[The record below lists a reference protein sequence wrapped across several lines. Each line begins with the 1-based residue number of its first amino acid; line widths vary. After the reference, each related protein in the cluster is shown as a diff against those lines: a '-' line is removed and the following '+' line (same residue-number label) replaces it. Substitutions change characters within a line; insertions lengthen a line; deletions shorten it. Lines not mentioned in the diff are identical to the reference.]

1 MSTITY
7 LSLGGNLGNTIEIFQ
22 NSMEILTKKVGK
34 ITQLS
39 SLYQTAAWGPIPQ
52 NDFINQV
59 IEVETKLSAPE
70 LMDIL
75 LEIELQ
81 QGRVRQER
89 WGPRT
94 LDLDIIFFGEQL
106 ISRENLEIPHPRMTD
121 RKFVLVP
128 MTEINPSFVHPKIQ
142 KTMEKLLLE
151 CKDES
156 ECRALPI
163 TPQLL

>member
-59 IEVETKLSAPE
+59 IEVETKLSAQE

-75 LEIELQ
+75 LEIELK

-106 ISRENLEIPHPRMTD
+106 ISTESLEIPHPRMED
-121 RKFVLVP
+121 RKFVLIP
-128 MTEINPSFVHPKIQ
+128 MVEINPNLIHPISRKSIRQ
-142 KTMEKLLLE
+142 ILLE
-151 CKDES
+151 CKDE
-156 ECRALPI
+156 CDCKI
-163 TPQLL
+163 I

>member
-34 ITQLS
+34 ITQIS

-59 IEVETKLSAPE
+59 IEVETKLSAQE

-106 ISRENLEIPHPRMTD
+106 ISTENLEIPHPRMED
-121 RKFVLVP
+121 RKFVLIP
-128 MTEINPSFVHPKIQ
+128 MVEINPNLIHPISRKSIRQ
-142 KTMEKLLLE
+142 ILLE
-151 CKDES
+151 CKDE
-156 ECRALPI
+156 CDCKI
-163 TPQLL
+163 I

>member
-22 NSMEILTKKVGK
+22 NSREILTKKVGK

-59 IEVETKLSAPE
+59 IELETKLSAPE

-75 LEIELQ
+75 LEIELK

-106 ISRENLEIPHPRMTD
+106 ISTESLEIPHPRMED

-128 MTEINPSFVHPKIQ
+128 LNEINPNFIHPTFH
-142 KTMEKLLLE
+142 KTVQQLLMECPDE
-151 CKDES
+151 C
-156 ECRALPI
+156 ECRI
-163 TPQLL
+163 V

>member
-34 ITQLS
+34 ITQIS

-59 IEVETKLSAPE
+59 IEVETKLSAPK

-106 ISRENLEIPHPRMTD
+106 ISTENLEIPHPRMED
-121 RKFVLVP
+121 RKFVLIP
-128 MTEINPSFVHPKIQ
+128 MVEINPNLIHPISRKSIRQ
-142 KTMEKLLLE
+142 ILLE
-151 CKDES
+151 CKDE
-156 ECRALPI
+156 CDCKI
-163 TPQLL
+163 I

>member
-22 NSMEILTKKVGK
+22 NSREILTKKVGK

-59 IEVETKLSAPE
+59 IEVETKLSAQE
-70 LMDIL
+70 LMDVL

-106 ISRENLEIPHPRMTD
+106 ISTENLEIPHPRMED
-121 RKFVLVP
+121 RKFVLIP
-128 MTEINPSFVHPKIQ
+128 MVEINPNLIHPISRKSIRQ
-142 KTMEKLLLE
+142 ILLE
-151 CKDES
+151 CKDE
-156 ECRALPI
+156 CDCKI
-163 TPQLL
+163 I

>member
-59 IEVETKLSAPE
+59 IEVETYISAQE
-70 LMDIL
+70 LMDAL

-81 QGRVRQER
+81 MGRIRNER

-94 LDLDIIFFGEQL
+94 LDLDIIFFDDQI
-106 ISRENLEIPHPRMTD
+106 ISTENLEIPHPRMTE

-142 KTMEKLLLE
+142 KTMDQLLLE
-151 CKDES
+151 CEDEC
-156 ECRALPI
+156 ECRI
-163 TPQLL
+163 V

>member
-1 MSTITY
+1 
-7 LSLGGNLGNTIEIFQ
+7 
-22 NSMEILTKKVGK
+22 MEILTKKVGK
-34 ITQLS
+34 ITQIS

-106 ISRENLEIPHPRMTD
+106 ISTENLEIPHPRMED
-121 RKFVLVP
+121 RKFVLIP
-128 MTEINPSFVHPKIQ
+128 MVEINPNLIHPISRKSIRQ
-142 KTMEKLLLE
+142 ILLE
-151 CKDES
+151 CKDE
-156 ECRALPI
+156 CDCKI
-163 TPQLL
+163 I

>member
-1 MSTITY
+1 
-7 LSLGGNLGNTIEIFQ
+7 
-22 NSMEILTKKVGK
+22 MEILTKKVGK
-34 ITQLS
+34 ITQIS

-106 ISRENLEIPHPRMTD
+106 ISTENLEIPHPRMAD
-121 RKFVLVP
+121 RKFVLIP
-128 MTEINPSFVHPKIQ
+128 MVEINPNLIHPISRKSIRQ
-142 KTMEKLLLE
+142 ILLE
-151 CKDES
+151 CKDE
-156 ECRALPI
+156 CDCKI
-163 TPQLL
+163 I

>member
-1 MSTITY
+1 
-7 LSLGGNLGNTIEIFQ
+7 
-22 NSMEILTKKVGK
+22 
-34 ITQLS
+34 
-39 SLYQTAAWGPIPQ
+39 LYQTAAWGPIPQ

-106 ISRENLEIPHPRMTD
+106 ISTENLEIPHPRMED
-121 RKFVLVP
+121 RKFVLIP
-128 MTEINPSFVHPKIQ
+128 MVEINPNLIHPISRKSIRQ
-142 KTMEKLLLE
+142 ILLE
-151 CKDES
+151 CKDE
-156 ECRALPI
+156 CDCKI
-163 TPQLL
+163 I

>member
-7 LSLGGNLGNTIEIFQ
+7 LSLGGNLGNTIEIFL

-34 ITQLS
+34 ITQIS

-106 ISRENLEIPHPRMTD
+106 ISTENLEIPHPRMED
-121 RKFVLVP
+121 RKFVLIP
-128 MTEINPSFVHPKIQ
+128 MVEINPNLIHPISRKSIRQ
-142 KTMEKLLLE
+142 ILLE
-151 CKDES
+151 CKDE
-156 ECRALPI
+156 CDCKI
-163 TPQLL
+163 I

>member
-22 NSMEILTKKVGK
+22 NSREILTKKVGK
-34 ITQLS
+34 ITQIS

-59 IEVETKLSAPE
+59 IEVETKLSAPK

-106 ISRENLEIPHPRMTD
+106 ISTENLEIPHPRMED
-121 RKFVLVP
+121 RKFVLIP
-128 MTEINPSFVHPKIQ
+128 MVEINPNLIHPISRKSIRQ
-142 KTMEKLLLE
+142 ILLE
-151 CKDES
+151 CKDE
-156 ECRALPI
+156 CDCKI
-163 TPQLL
+163 I

>member
-7 LSLGGNLGNTIEIFQ
+7 LSLGGNLGNTIEIFL

-34 ITQLS
+34 ITQIS

-59 IEVETKLSAPE
+59 IEVETKLSAPK

-106 ISRENLEIPHPRMTD
+106 ISTENLEIPHPRMED
-121 RKFVLVP
+121 RKFVLIP
-128 MTEINPSFVHPKIQ
+128 MVEINPNLIHPISRKSIRQ
-142 KTMEKLLLE
+142 ILLE
-151 CKDES
+151 CKDE
-156 ECRALPI
+156 CDCKI
-163 TPQLL
+163 I

>member
-22 NSMEILTKKVGK
+22 NSREILTKKVGK
-34 ITQLS
+34 ITQIS

-106 ISRENLEIPHPRMTD
+106 ISTESLEIPHPRMED
-121 RKFVLVP
+121 RKFVLIP
-128 MTEINPSFVHPKIQ
+128 MVEINPNLIHPISRKSIRQ
-142 KTMEKLLLE
+142 ILLE
-151 CKDES
+151 CKDE
-156 ECRALPI
+156 CDCKI
-163 TPQLL
+163 I

>member
-22 NSMEILTKKVGK
+22 NSRKILIKKVGK

-94 LDLDIIFFGEQL
+94 LDLDIIFYGEQL
-106 ISRENLEIPHPRMTD
+106 ISTESLEIPHPRMED
-121 RKFVLVP
+121 RKFVLIP
-128 MTEINPSFVHPKIQ
+128 MVEINPNLIHPISRKSIRQ
-142 KTMEKLLLE
+142 ILLE
-151 CKDES
+151 CKDE
-156 ECRALPI
+156 CDCKI
-163 TPQLL
+163 I

>member
-1 MSTITY
+1 M
-7 LSLGGNLGNTIEIFQ
+7 GGNLGNTIEIFQ
-22 NSMEILTKKVGK
+22 NSIDFLTKKVGK

-59 IEVETKLSAPE
+59 IEVETYLSAQE
-70 LMDIL
+70 LMDAL

-81 QGRVRQER
+81 MGRIRNER

-94 LDLDIIFFGEQL
+94 LDLDIIFFDDQI
-106 ISRENLEIPHPRMTD
+106 ISTENLEIPHPRMTE

-142 KTMEKLLLE
+142 KTMEQLLLE
-151 CKDES
+151 CEDEC
-156 ECRALPI
+156 ECRI
-163 TPQLL
+163 V

>member
-7 LSLGGNLGNTIEIFQ
+7 LSLGGNLGNTIEIFL
-22 NSMEILTKKVGK
+22 NSREILTKKVGK
-34 ITQLS
+34 ITQIS
-39 SLYQTAAWGPIPQ
+39 SLYKTAAWGPIPQ

-81 QGRVRQER
+81 QGRIRQER

-106 ISRENLEIPHPRMTD
+106 ISTENLVIPHPRMED
-121 RKFVLVP
+121 RKFVLIP
-128 MTEINPSFVHPKIQ
+128 MVEINPNLIHPISRKSIRQ
-142 KTMEKLLLE
+142 ILLE
-151 CKDES
+151 CKDE
-156 ECRALPI
+156 CDCKI
-163 TPQLL
+163 I

>member
-1 MSTITY
+1 MSNITY

-22 NSMEILTKKVGK
+22 NSIEILSKKVGK

-59 IEVETKLSAPE
+59 IEVETTLSAQD
-70 LMDIL
+70 LMSQL

-81 QGRVRQER
+81 LGRVRTER

-94 LDLDIIFFGEQL
+94 LDLDILFFDDQI
-106 ISRENLEIPHPRMTD
+106 ISAENLEIPHPRLVD
-121 RKFVLVP
+121 RKFVLIP
-128 MTEINPSFVHPKIQ
+128 MAEINPGFIHPKLH
-142 KTMEKLLLE
+142 KTMKTLLLE
-151 CKDES
+151 CNDDGD
-156 ECRALPI
+156 CRI
-163 TPQLL
+163 V

>member
-1 MSTITY
+1 MSIITY

-22 NSMEILTKKVGK
+22 NSIDFLTKKVGK

-59 IEVETKLSAPE
+59 IEVETYLSAQE
-70 LMDIL
+70 LMDAL

-81 QGRVRQER
+81 MGRIRNER

-94 LDLDIIFFGEQL
+94 LDLDIIFFDDQI
-106 ISRENLEIPHPRMTD
+106 ISTENLEIPHPRMTE

-142 KTMEKLLLE
+142 KTMEQLLLE
-151 CKDES
+151 CEDEC
-156 ECRALPI
+156 ECRI
-163 TPQLL
+163 V

>member
-1 MSTITY
+1 
-7 LSLGGNLGNTIEIFQ
+7 LGGNLGNTIEIFQ
-22 NSMEILTKKVGK
+22 NSIDFLTKKVGK

-59 IEVETKLSAPE
+59 IEVETYLSAQE
-70 LMDIL
+70 LMDAL

-81 QGRVRQER
+81 MGRIRNER

-94 LDLDIIFFGEQL
+94 LDLDIIFFDDQI
-106 ISRENLEIPHPRMTD
+106 ISTENLEIPHPRMTE

-142 KTMEKLLLE
+142 KTMEQLLLE
-151 CKDES
+151 CEDEC
-156 ECRALPI
+156 ECRI
-163 TPQLL
+163 V